1 MKQMNIIIVAMLAA
15 FCFLSCDKADPIRNA
30 EPGESYELTK
40 AQSEMVEEGNVFAF
54 DLLKA
59 VSQNK
64 DFAGKD
70 FMVSP
75 LSISF
80 VLGAL
85 DNGATGQTS
94 EEILDVLGFKG
105 CTVEDINEYSRNI
118 LRGCTEVDNLVD
130 VKIANAVVV
139 KEGYNLKKGFSD
151 ALENYYDAYVRSM
164 KFDDKA
170 VDAINDWC
178 NEQTKGLI
186 PEIIDEIPE
195 NARLFALNSI
205 YFKGA
210 WEYKFE
216 KEDTKK
222 ESFTNIDGS
231 SSKTWMM
238 HMEEWLDYSSNDTW
252 STVRLP
258 YGNGSYSMY
267 ALLPHEGITVNA
279 VMEGLDGATWETEKN
294 RMRSC
299 KVDLKLPRFETASDI
314 KLVDIMI
321 SLGMERAFI
330 PGMAEFGEMFENE
343 SEIYLGI
350 LKQKT
355 KIIVNEEGTEAAGVT
370 MGGSMATEFIPENK
384 PKTFHADRPF
394 VYLIQ
399 EKSSNA
405 IFFIGAK
412 VKAE

>member
-1 MKQMNIIIVAMLAA
+1 MKQTNFFFMAVSAA
-15 FCFLSCDKADPIRNA
+15 LCLMSCDKAAPIRHP
-30 EPGESYELTK
+30 EPGISYELTK
-40 AQSEMVEEGNVFAF
+40 AQEEMVEDGNAFAF
-54 DLLKA
+54 NLLDA

-64 DFAGKD
+64 EFAGKD

-85 DNGATGQTS
+85 DNGAKGQTS
-94 EEILDVLGFKG
+94 EEILDVLGFDG
-105 CTVEDINEYSRNI
+105 CSVEDINEYSRNI

-151 ALENYYDAYVRSM
+151 ALENYYDAYVRSI

-222 ESFTNIDGS
+222 ESFTNIDGTS
-231 SSKTWMM
+231 SNTWMM

-267 ALLPHEGITVNA
+267 VLLPHEGVN
-279 VMEGLDGATWETEKN
+279 LDVLIDELDEATWENVKN

-314 KLVDIMI
+314 NLVDIMK

-343 SEIYLGI
+343 SGIYLGL
-350 LKQKT
+350 LKQKS
-355 KIIVNEEGTEAAGVT
+355 KIIVNEEGTEAAAVT
-370 MGGSMATEFIPENK
+370 IGGCMATGVMPDNGI
-384 PKTFHADRPF
+384 KTFHADRPF
-394 VYLIQ
+394 IYLIQ

>member
-1 MKQMNIIIVAMLAA
+1 MKQMNIIIGAMLA
-15 FCFLSCDKADPIRNA
+15 FLCLSSCEKADPVKKA
-30 EPGESYELTK
+30 EPGKSYELTK

-54 DLLKA
+54 ELFEA

-64 DFAGKD
+64 EFAGKD

-85 DNGATGQTS
+85 GNGSTGQTC
-94 EEILDVLGFKG
+94 EEILDVLGFEG

-118 LRGCTEVDNLVD
+118 LCGCTEVDNLVD

-139 KEGYNLKKGFSD
+139 KEGYDLKNEFRN

-186 PEIIDEIPE
+186 PKIIDDIPE
-195 NARLFALNSI
+195 NALLFALNSI

-210 WEYKFE
+210 WEYEFE

-222 ESFTNIDGS
+222 ESFTNMDGS

-238 HMEEWLDYSSNDTW
+238 HMEEWLSYSSNDTW

-258 YGNGSYSMY
+258 YGNGSYNMY
-267 ALLPHEGITVNA
+267 VLLPHEGISVNA
-279 VMEGLDGATWETEKN
+279 IMEGLDGATWENEKN

-314 KLVDIMI
+314 NLIDIMK
-321 SLGMERAFI
+321 SLGMERAFN
-330 PGMAEFGEMFENE
+330 PYMAEFGDMFENE
-343 SEIYLGI
+343 SGIFLGI
-350 LKQKT
+350 LKQKS

-370 MGGSMATEFIPENK
+370 IGGMMGTAIMPENK
-384 PKTFHADRPF
+384 PKTFHAERPF

-405 IFFIGAK
+405 IFFIGTK
-412 VKAE
+412 VSAE

>member
-1 MKQMNIIIVAMLAA
+1 MNLINAMMIVLLCLA
-15 FCFLSCDKADPIRNA
+15 SCDKADPVKNP
-30 EPGESYELTK
+30 EPGISYELTK

-54 DLLKA
+54 DLLEA
-59 VSQNK
+59 VSENK
-64 DFAGKD
+64 EFAGKD

-85 DNGATGQTS
+85 DNGATCQTS
-94 EEILDVLGFKG
+94 EEILDVLGFEG
-105 CTVEDINEYSRNI
+105 CTVEDLNEYSRNI
-118 LRGCTEVDNLVD
+118 LRGCTEVDDLVD

-186 PEIIDEIPE
+186 PKIIDEIPE
-195 NARLFALNSI
+195 DALLFALNSI

-210 WEYKFE
+210 WVNRFE
-216 KEDTKK
+216 KDNTQK
-222 ESFTNIDGS
+222 STFTNFDGS
-231 SSKTWMM
+231 NSKTWMM
-238 HMEEWLDYSSNDTW
+238 QMEEWLDYSSNDTW

-267 ALLPHEGITVNA
+267 VLLPHEGISLDVLID
-279 VMEGLDGATWETEKN
+279 ELDGATWESEKN

-299 KVDLKLPRFETASDI
+299 IVNLKLPRFETASDI
-314 KLVDIMI
+314 NLNNIMK
-321 SLGMERAFI
+321 SLGMKRAFI
-330 PGMAEFGEMFENE
+330 PGLAEFGDMFENE
-343 SEIYLGI
+343 SEIFLGI
-350 LKQKT
+350 LKQKSR
-355 KIIVNEEGTEAAGVT
+355 IIVNEEGTEAAGVT
-370 MGGSMATEFIPENK
+370 MGGVMATGFMPENK

>member
-15 FCFLSCDKADPIRNA
+15 FCFLSCDKSDPILNA
-30 EPGESYELTK
+30 GPGESYDLTK

-94 EEILDVLGFKG
+94 EEILDVLGFEG
-105 CTVEDINEYSRNI
+105 RTVEDINEYSRNI

-130 VKIANAVVV
+130 IKIANAVVV
-139 KEGYNLKKGFSD
+139 KDGYNLKKGFSD

-186 PEIIDEIPE
+186 PEIIDKIPE

-238 HMEEWLDYSSNDTW
+238 HMEEWLPYSSNDTW

-267 ALLPHEGITVNA
+267 VLLPHEGISVDD
-279 VMEGLDGATWETEKN
+279 VVEGLDGATWEIEKN

-299 KVDLKLPRFETASDI
+299 NVDLKLPRFDNAYDI
-314 KLVDIMI
+314 NLVDIMI

-330 PGMAEFGEMFENE
+330 PEMAEFGEMFENE
-343 SEIYLGI
+343 SEIFLGI

-370 MGGSMATEFIPENK
+370 GGGMTTGSIPENK

-412 VKAE
+412 VSAE

>member
-1 MKQMNIIIVAMLAA
+1 MNIIIVAMLAA

-30 EPGESYELTK
+30 EPGKSYELTK

-64 DFAGKD
+64 EFAGKD

-94 EEILDVLGFKG
+94 EEILDVLGFEG
-105 CTVEDINEYSRNI
+105 RTVEDINEYSRNI
-118 LRGCTEVDNLVD
+118 LHGCTEVDNLVD
-130 VKIANAVVV
+130 VEFANAVVV
-139 KEGYNLKKGFSD
+139 KEGYDLKDGFRN
-151 ALENYYDAYVRSM
+151 ALENYYDAFVRSM
-164 KFDDKA
+164 KFDDEA
-170 VDAINDWC
+170 IDAINDWC

-186 PEIIDEIPE
+186 PEIIDKIPE

-210 WEYKFE
+210 WEYRFE

-222 ESFTNIDGS
+222 ESFTSIDGS

-238 HMEEWLDYSSNDTW
+238 HMEGWLDYSSNDTW

-267 ALLPHEGITVNA
+267 VLLPHEGISVNA
-279 VMEGLDGATWETEKN
+279 VMEGLDGKTWEIEKN

-314 KLVDIMI
+314 NLVDIMK
-321 SLGMERAFI
+321 SLGMERAFN
-330 PGMAEFGEMFENE
+330 PDMAEFGDMFENE
-343 SEIYLGI
+343 SGIFLGI
-350 LKQKT
+350 LKQKSM
-355 KIIVNEEGTEAAGVT
+355 IIVNEEGTEAAGVT
-370 MGGSMATEFIPENK
+370 LGGSMVTGFMPPENK
-384 PKTFHADRPF
+384 PQTFHADRPF

-412 VKAE
+412 VSAE

>member
-1 MKQMNIIIVAMLAA
+1 MNLINAMMIVLLCLA
-15 FCFLSCDKADPIRNA
+15 SCDKADPVKNP
-30 EPGESYELTK
+30 EPGISYDLTK

-54 DLLKA
+54 DLLEA
-59 VSQNK
+59 VSENK
-64 DFAGKD
+64 EYAGKD

-94 EEILDVLGFKG
+94 EEILDVLGFEG
-105 CTVEDINEYSRNI
+105 CTVEDLNEYSRNI
-118 LRGCTEVDNLVD
+118 LRGCTEVDDLVD

-186 PEIIDEIPE
+186 PEIIKEIPE
-195 NARLFALNSI
+195 NTRLFALNSI

-210 WEYKFE
+210 WVNRFE
-216 KEDTKK
+216 KDNTQK
-222 ESFTNIDGS
+222 STFTNFDGS
-231 SSKTWMM
+231 NSKTWMM
-238 HMEEWLDYSSNDTW
+238 QMEEWLDYSSNDTW
-252 STVRLP
+252 STVRLS

-267 ALLPHEGITVNA
+267 VLLPHEGISLDVLID
-279 VMEGLDGATWETEKN
+279 ELDGATWESEKN

-299 KVDLKLPRFETASDI
+299 IVNLKLPRFETASDI
-314 KLVDIMI
+314 NLNDIMK
-321 SLGMERAFI
+321 SLGMKRAFI
-330 PGMAEFGEMFENE
+330 PGLAEFGDMFENE
-343 SEIYLGI
+343 SEIFLGI
-350 LKQKT
+350 LKQKSR
-355 KIIVNEEGTEAAGVT
+355 IIVNEEGTEAAGVT
-370 MGGSMATEFIPENK
+370 MGGVMATGFMPENK

>member
-1 MKQMNIIIVAMLAA
+1 MKQMNIIVAMLAA

-30 EPGESYELTK
+30 EPGKSYELTK
-40 AQSEMVEEGNVFAF
+40 AQSEMVEEGNIFAF

-64 DFAGKD
+64 EFVGKD

-94 EEILDVLGFKG
+94 EEILDVLGFEG
-105 CTVEDINEYSRNI
+105 RTIEDINEYSRNI
-118 LRGCTEVDNLVD
+118 LHGCTEVDNLVD
-130 VKIANAVVV
+130 VEFANAVVV
-139 KEGYNLKKGFSD
+139 KEGYDFKDGFRN
-151 ALENYYDAYVRSM
+151 ALENYYDAFVRSM
-164 KFDDKA
+164 KFDDEA
-170 VDAINDWC
+170 IDAINDWC
-178 NEQTKGLI
+178 KEQTKGLI
-186 PEIIDEIPE
+186 PEIIDKIPE

-222 ESFTNIDGS
+222 ESFTSIDGS

-238 HMEEWLDYSSNDTW
+238 HMEGWLDYSSNDTW

-267 ALLPHEGITVNA
+267 VLLPHEGISVDA
-279 VMEGLDGATWETEKN
+279 VMEGLDGKTWEIEKN

-314 KLVDIMI
+314 NLIDIMI
-321 SLGMERAFI
+321 SLGMERAFY
-330 PGMAEFGEMFENE
+330 PDMAEFGDMFENE
-343 SEIYLGI
+343 SGIFLGI
-350 LKQKT
+350 LKQKSM
-355 KIIVNEEGTEAAGVT
+355 IIVNEEGTEAAGVT
-370 MGGSMATEFIPENK
+370 LGGSMVTGFMPTENK
-384 PKTFHADRPF
+384 PQTFHADRPF

-412 VKAE
+412 VSAE

>member
-1 MKQMNIIIVAMLAA
+1 MNIIIVAMLAA
-15 FCFLSCDKADPIRNA
+15 FCFLSCDKADPIRNS

-85 DNGATGQTS
+85 GNGATGQTS
-94 EEILDVLGFKG
+94 EEILDVLGFEG
-105 CTVEDINEYSRNI
+105 CSVEDINEYSRNI

-186 PEIIDEIPE
+186 PEIIKEIPE
-195 NARLFALNSI
+195 NTRLFALNSI

-238 HMEEWLDYSSNDTW
+238 QMEEWLDYSSNDTW

-267 ALLPHEGITVNA
+267 VLLPHEGISVDA
-279 VMEGLDGATWETEKN
+279 VVEGLDGATWEIEKN

-330 PGMAEFGEMFENE
+330 PEMAEFGEMFENE
-343 SEIYLGI
+343 SEIFLGI

-370 MGGSMATEFIPENK
+370 VGGMATGSIPENK

-412 VKAE
+412 VSAE

>member
-1 MKQMNIIIVAMLAA
+1 MNIIVAMLAA

-30 EPGESYELTK
+30 EPGKSYELTK
-40 AQSEMVEEGNVFAF
+40 AQSEMVEEGNIFAF

-64 DFAGKD
+64 EFVGKD

-94 EEILDVLGFKG
+94 EEILDVLGFEG
-105 CTVEDINEYSRNI
+105 RTIEDINEYSRNI
-118 LRGCTEVDNLVD
+118 LHGCTEVDNLVD
-130 VKIANAVVV
+130 VEFANAVVV
-139 KEGYNLKKGFSD
+139 KEGYDFKDGFRN
-151 ALENYYDAYVRSM
+151 ALENYYDAFVRSM
-164 KFDDKA
+164 KFDDEA
-170 VDAINDWC
+170 IDAINDWC
-178 NEQTKGLI
+178 KEQTKGLI
-186 PEIIDEIPE
+186 PEIIDKIPE

-222 ESFTNIDGS
+222 ESFTSIDGS

-238 HMEEWLDYSSNDTW
+238 HMEGWLDYSSNDTW

-267 ALLPHEGITVNA
+267 VLLPHEGISVDA
-279 VMEGLDGATWETEKN
+279 VMEGLDGKTWEIEKN

-314 KLVDIMI
+314 NLIDIMI
-321 SLGMERAFI
+321 SLGMERAFY
-330 PGMAEFGEMFENE
+330 PDMAEFGDMFENE
-343 SEIYLGI
+343 SGIFLGI
-350 LKQKT
+350 LKQKSM
-355 KIIVNEEGTEAAGVT
+355 IIVNEEGTEAAGVT
-370 MGGSMATEFIPENK
+370 LGGSMVTGFMPPENK
-384 PKTFHADRPF
+384 PQTFHADRPF

-412 VKAE
+412 VSAE

>member
-1 MKQMNIIIVAMLAA
+1 MNLINAMMIVLLCLA
-15 FCFLSCDKADPIRNA
+15 SCDKADPVKNP
-30 EPGESYELTK
+30 EPGISYELTK

-54 DLLKA
+54 DLLEA
-59 VSQNK
+59 VSENK
-64 DFAGKD
+64 EFAGKD

-94 EEILDVLGFKG
+94 EEILDVLGFEG
-105 CTVEDINEYSRNI
+105 CTVEDLNEYSRNI
-118 LRGCTEVDNLVD
+118 LRGCTEVDDLVD
-130 VKIANAVVV
+130 VKIANAVVA
-139 KEGYNLKKGFSD
+139 KEGYKLENGFSNV
-151 ALENYYDAYVRSM
+151 LENYYDAYVRSM

-186 PEIIDEIPE
+186 PKIIDEIPE
-195 NARLFALNSI
+195 DALLFALNSI

-210 WEYKFE
+210 WVNRFE
-216 KEDTKK
+216 KDNTQK
-222 ESFTNIDGS
+222 STFTNFDGS
-231 SSKTWMM
+231 NSKTWMM
-238 HMEEWLDYSSNDTW
+238 QMEEWLGYSSNDTW

-267 ALLPHEGITVNA
+267 VLLPHEGISLDVLID
-279 VMEGLDGATWETEKN
+279 ELDGATWESEKN

-299 KVDLKLPRFETASDI
+299 KVNLKLPRFETASDI
-314 KLVDIMI
+314 NLIDIMK
-321 SLGMERAFI
+321 SLGMKRAFI
-330 PGMAEFGEMFENE
+330 PGLAEFGDMFENE
-343 SEIYLGI
+343 SEIFLGI
-350 LKQKT
+350 LKQKSR
-355 KIIVNEEGTEAAGVT
+355 IIVNEEGTEAAGVT
-370 MGGSMATEFIPENK
+370 MGGVMATGFMPENK

>member
-1 MKQMNIIIVAMLAA
+1 MKQMNIIVAMLAA

-30 EPGESYELTK
+30 EPGKSYELTK
-40 AQSEMVEEGNVFAF
+40 AQSEMVEEGNIFAF

-64 DFAGKD
+64 EFVGKD

-94 EEILDVLGFKG
+94 EEILDVLGFEG
-105 CTVEDINEYSRNI
+105 RTIEDINEYSRNI
-118 LRGCTEVDNLVD
+118 LHGCTEVDNLVD
-130 VKIANAVVV
+130 VEFANAVVV
-139 KEGYNLKKGFSD
+139 KEGYDFKDGFRN
-151 ALENYYDAYVRSM
+151 ALENYYDAFVRSM
-164 KFDDKA
+164 KFDDEA
-170 VDAINDWC
+170 IDAINDWC
-178 NEQTKGLI
+178 KEQTKGLI
-186 PEIIDEIPE
+186 PEIIDKIPE

-222 ESFTNIDGS
+222 ESFTSIDGS

-238 HMEEWLDYSSNDTW
+238 HMEGWLDYSSNDTW

-267 ALLPHEGITVNA
+267 VLLPHEGISVDA
-279 VMEGLDGATWETEKN
+279 VMEGLDGKTWEIEKN

-314 KLVDIMI
+314 NLIDIMI
-321 SLGMERAFI
+321 SLGMERAFY
-330 PGMAEFGEMFENE
+330 PDMAEFGDMFENE
-343 SEIYLGI
+343 SGIFLGI
-350 LKQKT
+350 LKQKSM
-355 KIIVNEEGTEAAGVT
+355 IIVNEEGTEAAGVT
-370 MGGSMATEFIPENK
+370 LGGSMVTGFMPPENK
-384 PKTFHADRPF
+384 PQTFHADRPF

-412 VKAE
+412 VSAE

>member
-1 MKQMNIIIVAMLAA
+1 MKQMNIIVAMLAA

-30 EPGESYELTK
+30 EPGKSYELTK
-40 AQSEMVEEGNVFAF
+40 AQSEMVEEGNIFAF

-64 DFAGKD
+64 EFVGKD

-94 EEILDVLGFKG
+94 EEILDVLGFEG
-105 CTVEDINEYSRNI
+105 RTIEDINEYSRNI
-118 LRGCTEVDNLVD
+118 LHGCTEVDNLVD
-130 VKIANAVVV
+130 VEFANAVVV
-139 KEGYNLKKGFSD
+139 KEGYDFKDGFRN
-151 ALENYYDAYVRSM
+151 ALENYYDAFVRSM
-164 KFDDKA
+164 KFDDEA
-170 VDAINDWC
+170 IDAINDWC
-178 NEQTKGLI
+178 KEQTKGLI
-186 PEIIDEIPE
+186 PEIIDKIPE

-222 ESFTNIDGS
+222 ESFTSIDGS

-238 HMEEWLDYSSNDTW
+238 HMEGWLDYSSNDTW

-267 ALLPHEGITVNA
+267 VLLPHEGISVDA
-279 VMEGLDGATWETEKN
+279 VMEGLDGKTWEIEKN

-314 KLVDIMI
+314 NLIDIMI
-321 SLGMERAFI
+321 SLGMERAFY
-330 PGMAEFGEMFENE
+330 PDMAEFGDMFENE
-343 SEIYLGI
+343 SGIFLGI
-350 LKQKT
+350 LKQKSM
-355 KIIVNEEGTEAAGVT
+355 IIVNEEGTEAAGVT
-370 MGGSMATEFIPENK
+370 LGGSMVTGFMPPENK
-384 PKTFHADRPF
+384 PQTFHADRPF

-405 IFFIGAK
+405 IFFIGAI
-412 VKAE
+412 VSAE